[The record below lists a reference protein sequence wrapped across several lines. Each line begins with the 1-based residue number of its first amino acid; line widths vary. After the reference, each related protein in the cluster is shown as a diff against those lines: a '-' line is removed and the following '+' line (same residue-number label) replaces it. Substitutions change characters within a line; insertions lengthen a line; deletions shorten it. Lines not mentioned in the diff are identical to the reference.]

1 MFIEKNEYTNDDFKK
16 FLRAYTFGKEI
27 DSMSED
33 EQNTIELFVSILENL
48 DSKVAKTLNGKLF
61 IKEEAFNKL
70 LNEKVMVSVDNDDIH
85 ISLRVIDERVI
96 SACET
101 FNKSLQGIAESYN
114 ENKIISILEN

>member
-1 MFIEKNEYTNDDFKK
+1 MNTQTMISKN

-27 DSMSED
+27 DSMSEEN

-85 ISLRVIDERVI
+85 ISLRPP
-96 SACET
+96 
-101 FNKSLQGIAESYN
+101 
-114 ENKIISILEN
+114 